1 MLIDRYIEDFEL
13 RFYIFTKKLI
23 NKKSSMK
30 TQNFIYISA
39 IFLCF
44 LFTANAQNNKDF
56 KMIMGTVIDSERNP
70 LKGVFIFID
79 SVNTEVQT
87 NRKGYYEITPN
98 SKVNYISVYSAKHGV
113 LTVNYS
119 GQKEVDFIFSSD
131 SKKLSKK
138 QLDQLG
144 FITPTRNKSTKVNF
158 EGVQG
163 INAFND
169 IYQMLIGRVAG
180 VSVSGQSISIRG
192 ASGAARGRGI
202 STQPLFLVNGATV
215 SDISNIAPSDV
226 KEIEVI
232 KGPETAFYGSR
243 GVYGVLKITL
253 RDK

>member
-1 MLIDRYIEDFEL
+1 M
-13 RFYIFTKKLI
+13 I
-23 NKKSSMK
+23 NNILMK
-30 TQNFIYISA
+30 TKNLIFIST

-56 KMIMGTVIDSERNP
+56 KMIKGTVIDSERNP
-70 LKGVFIFID
+70 LKGVWIFVD
-79 SVNTEVQT
+79 SININVQT
-87 NRKGYYEITPN
+87 DRKGYYEFTPVSEIN
-98 SKVNYISVYSAKHGV
+98 LISVYSDKHGL
-113 LTVNYS
+113 LTVDYS
-119 GQKEVDFIFSSD
+119 GEKEIDFIFSSD
-131 SKKLSKK
+131 SKRMSKK
-138 QLDQLG
+138 QLNQLG
-144 FITPTRNKSTKVNF
+144 FITPSRNKSTKVNF
-158 EGVQG
+158 EGIKG

-180 VSVSGQSISIRG
+180 VYVVGQNISIRG
-192 ASGAARGRGI
+192 AGGADRGRGI